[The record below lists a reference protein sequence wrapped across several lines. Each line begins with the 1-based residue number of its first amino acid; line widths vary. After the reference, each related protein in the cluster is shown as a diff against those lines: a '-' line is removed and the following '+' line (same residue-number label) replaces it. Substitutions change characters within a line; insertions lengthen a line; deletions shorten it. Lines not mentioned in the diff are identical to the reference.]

1 ALGIVANNPMQA
13 GGVLDVNAADKA
25 ARFVNLCD
33 AFDLP
38 LVFLQDVPG
47 FMVGSKVER
56 QGIIRHGAK
65 MLHAVSS
72 ATVPK
77 LTVVLRKGYGAG
89 YYVMN
94 GRAYEPDVLLAWPTA
109 EISVMGAE
117 GMVAIAAQKLL
128 RDAQDPAAE
137 KARLAAAIRPYIDVY
152 RVAALAHV
160 DDVIDPRDTRRL
172 LAHYLRLTESRRIE
186 RPSRK
191 HGVTPV

>member
-1 ALGIVANNPMQA
+1 
-13 GGVLDVNAADKA
+13 
-25 ARFVNLCD
+25 
-33 AFDLP
+33 
-38 LVFLQDVPG
+38 
-47 FMVGSKVER
+47 VER

-172 LAHYLRLTESRRIE
+172 LAHYLRLTESRTIE